1 MRSRIW
7 LVVAVVAVMIVTGGA
22 ASAQKG
28 KKQSGGPQGKG
39 SERAASPQTQLVI
52 TEQERVLVKNYF
64 ANPNAGLPPGLAKR
78 EQLPPGLEKQ
88 LRARGTLPPGLQ
100 KKLIPLPVELEHQ
113 MHPLPDGYKRFVVG
127 ANIIVMNEKTSLVCD
142 VMINLW

>member
-1 MRSRIW
+1 MRCRIW
-7 LVVAVVAVMIVTGGA
+7 LVISVALMVILTGGI

-28 KKQSGGPQGKG
+28 KKQSSAPKGKAG
-39 SERAASPQTQLVI
+39 EPVSSTQAKLVI
-52 TEQERVLVKNYF
+52 TEQERVLAKNYF
-64 ANPNAGLPPGLAKR
+64 ANPNAGLPPGLARR

-88 LRARGTLPPGLQ
+88 LRERGTLPPGLQ
-100 KKLIPLPVELEHQ
+100 QKLIPLPVELERQ